1 MAERMAQVAAAA
13 MFVRAAADPGTPDLT
28 EAQRDLAAERS
39 RDALAEA
46 AAALGEL
53 LPVLLIR
60 AEAGESVDRM
70 LVEVDA
76 TPSPAAGPRADAEV
90 AALRPLVPVA
100 IIAMR
105 LGAGPAAPEGGGG
118 ARLAAPG
125 RAPGGSRGG
134 QRGAPPRSDAPGGG
148 VPGDRAGGSPPDP
161 RGA

>member
-28 EAQRDLAAERS
+28 AAQRDLAAERS

-60 AEAGESVDRM
+60 AEAGEPVDRM

-105 LGAGPAAPEGGGG
+105 LGAGPAAPEGEEHVWRRLDE
-118 ARLAAPG
+118 RLADLEATNRPLHHDLTRQVQACLAIV
-125 RAPGGSRGG
+125 RA
-134 QRGAPPRSDAPGGG
+134 DL
-148 VPGDRAGGSPPDP
+148 PPDP
-161 RGA
+161 RAA